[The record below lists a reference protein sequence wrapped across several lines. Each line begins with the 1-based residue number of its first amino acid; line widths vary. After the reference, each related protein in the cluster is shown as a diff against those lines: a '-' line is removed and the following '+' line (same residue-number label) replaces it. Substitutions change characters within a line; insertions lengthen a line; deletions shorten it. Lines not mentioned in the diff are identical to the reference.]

1 MHLLK
6 SKNRHFIANRI
17 MGSKAIETI
26 MIHRYKLLKS
36 LEERWENETDN
47 CPFIDVCCSCEDYNC
62 MFFSEENGCYLRY
75 IEGGKNQ

>member
-1 MHLLK
+1 M
-6 SKNRHFIANRI
+6 NRI
-17 MGSKAIETI
+17 IGFKAIEPI
-26 MIHRYKLLKS
+26 VIHRLRILIN

-62 MFFSEENGCYLRY
+62 MFFSEKNGCKLRY